1 MITKLRMLEH
11 MRPITVVFAVLATFA
26 ALVPLAVTAFAAN
39 PAIKLAPHRAV
50 YDVSLAKTENTK
62 TIASVRGR
70 MVFEFVGSRCEG
82 YTLNTRLVTETTTH
96 SGTTALIDL
105 RWSTWEQ
112 EDGEEFRFHST
123 HYRDRKISELSSG
136 SAGKDPSDDG
146 LLVTVAKPKSA
157 EVRHAGSIL
166 FPTQHSLT
174 ILQSARK
181 GERVVQA
188 KVFDGSEQGR
198 KVYETTAFIGK
209 QQPPGKAGKTLE
221 RVANDEALDGLAAW
235 PVTIGYFDD
244 LSQGETKPAYETSF
258 LMFANGV
265 SRNVLI
271 DYGDFAVRGTLSSLD
286 FLTQPDC
293 D

>member
-1 MITKLRMLEH
+1 MTTKRE
-11 MRPITVVFAVLATFA
+11 VLAQMRSVPVLTIMFTVLA
-26 ALVPLAVTAFAAN
+26 ASVLQAAPVLAAN
-39 PAIKLAPHRAV
+39 SAIKLAPHRAV
-50 YDVSLAKTENTK
+50 YDVSLADTDNTK

-112 EDGEEFRFHST
+112 EDGREFRFHST

-146 LLVTVAKPKSA
+146 LTVTVAKPKSA

-174 ILQSARK
+174 ILEAARK
-181 GERVVQA
+181 GKRVVQA

-198 KVYETTAFIGK
+198 KVYETSAFIGK
-209 QQPPGKAGKTLE
+209 QQPPGKAGKALA

-244 LSQGETKPAYETSF
+244 PSQGETKPAYETSF

-265 SRNVLI
+265 SRNVVI